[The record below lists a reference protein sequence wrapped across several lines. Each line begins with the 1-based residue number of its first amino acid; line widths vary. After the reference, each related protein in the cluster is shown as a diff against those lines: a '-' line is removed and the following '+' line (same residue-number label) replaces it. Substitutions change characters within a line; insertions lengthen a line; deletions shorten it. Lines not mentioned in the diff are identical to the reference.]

1 MVGRIRTFLSLCLW
15 SVYMHRNRLDPK
27 VSVSVVFVVAMF
39 MSIMDSTIVN
49 VALPSLARQLNVPS
63 TAIDAVVLAYLVSL
77 AVVMP
82 ASGWLG
88 DRWGT
93 KRIFLL
99 ALSLFTVSSALCGLA
114 SSYAMLILFRV
125 LQGAAGGALTPVGTA
140 MLYRTFPPS
149 QRVQVSR
156 ILIFATILAPAIGPV
171 LGGLLVTQLSWR
183 WVFYVNVPIG
193 IVACLFGL
201 IFLYEHK
208 EATPGCF
215 DLLGFLLAGIGL
227 ALLMYAL
234 SEGPTSGWT
243 SINIFG
249 SAIVG
254 TLLLG
259 LFVIIELRVSEP
271 MIDLRL
277 LHNRLFRTTN
287 LVSLFAYAGFLGVLF
302 IAPLFLQEARGVSAL
317 TSGLTTFPEAIG
329 VVISTQII
337 ARFYPRIG
345 PRRLMV
351 GGLIAVAIFMS
362 LLTLM
367 GNDTTLWLMRI
378 LMFLIGAGMAYA
390 FLPLRAAA
398 FATISSTSTG
408 RASAFYS
415 AQTQLGAALGVA
427 ILGSVLIVI
436 GPTTLNASGTVEPN
450 LFAYHAAFLAAAV
463 LALIAAGI
471 ALTISDRDA
480 AVTMRRKSRTIE
492 HDDVPELVPSTDA
505 AHNGN

>member
-1 MVGRIRTFLSLCLW
+1 
-15 SVYMHRNRLDPK
+15 MHRTRLDPK
-27 VSVSVVFVVAMF
+27 ISVSVVFVTAMF

-49 VALPSLARQLNVPS
+49 VALPSIARQLNVPS
-63 TAIDAVVLAYLVSL
+63 SAIDAVVVAYLVSL

-88 DRWGT
+88 DRYGT
-93 KRIFLL
+93 KRILLL
-99 ALSLFTVSSALCGLA
+99 ALALFTISSALCGLA
-114 SSYAMLILFRV
+114 RSYEMLILFRV

-156 ILIFATILAPAIGPV
+156 ILMFATILAPALGPII
-171 LGGLLVTQLSWR
+171 GGLLVTKLSWR
-183 WVFYVNVPIG
+183 WVFYVNVPVG

-208 EATPGCF
+208 EESPGRF
-215 DLLGFLLAGIGL
+215 DLGGFLLAGSGL

-234 SEGPTSGWT
+234 SEGTSLGWS

-249 SAIVG
+249 SAIIG
-254 TLLLG
+254 TILLC
-259 LFVIIELRVSEP
+259 LFVVVELRVPEP
-271 MIDLRL
+271 MIDLGL
-277 LHNRLFRTTN
+277 LNNRLFRVTN
-287 LVSLFAYAGFLGVLF
+287 LVSFFAYAGFLGVLF

-317 TSGLTTFPEAIG
+317 VSGLTTFPEAIG
-329 VVISTQII
+329 VVLSTQLV
-337 ARFYPRIG
+337 ARLYPRIG
-345 PRRLMV
+345 PRRLMA
-351 GGLIAVAIFMS
+351 GGLAGVSFLMA

-367 GNDTTLWLMRI
+367 GQDTNLWVMRV

-427 ILGSVLIVI
+427 ILGSVLSII
-436 GPTTLNASGTVEPN
+436 GTTTLSASGMVEPN
-450 LFAYHAAFLAAAV
+450 LSAYHAAFLAAAI
-463 LALIAAGI
+463 LTLIAACI
-471 ALTISDRDA
+471 ALAVSDKDA
-480 AVTMRRKSRTIE
+480 AVTMRRKSSTLE
-492 HDDVPELVPSTDA
+492 SEEKPELVPSTDVA
-505 AHNGN
+505 QNGN

>member
-1 MVGRIRTFLSLCLW
+1 MRRT
-15 SVYMHRNRLDPK
+15 RLDPK
-27 VSVSVVFVVAMF
+27 ISVSVVFVTAMF

-49 VALPSLARQLNVPS
+49 VALPSIARQLNVPS
-63 TAIDAVVLAYLVSL
+63 SAIDAVVVAYLVSL

-88 DRWGT
+88 DRYGT
-93 KRIFLL
+93 KRILLL
-99 ALSLFTVSSALCGLA
+99 ALALFTISSALCGLA
-114 SSYAMLILFRV
+114 RSYEMLILFRV

-156 ILIFATILAPAIGPV
+156 ILMFATILAPALGPII
-171 LGGLLVTQLSWR
+171 GGLLVTKLSWR
-183 WVFYVNVPIG
+183 WVFYVNVPVG

-208 EATPGCF
+208 EESPGRF
-215 DLLGFLLAGIGL
+215 DLGGFLLAGSGL

-234 SEGPTSGWT
+234 SEGPSLGWS

-249 SAIVG
+249 SAIIG
-254 TLLLG
+254 TILLC
-259 LFVIIELRVSEP
+259 LFVVVELRVPEP
-271 MIDLRL
+271 MIDLGL
-277 LHNRLFRTTN
+277 LHNRLFRITN
-287 LVSLFAYAGFLGVLF
+287 LVSFFAYAGFLGILF
-302 IAPLFLQEARGVSAL
+302 IAPLFLQEARGVTAL
-317 TSGLTTFPEAIG
+317 VSGLTTFPEAIG
-329 VVISTQII
+329 VVLSTQLV
-337 ARFYPRIG
+337 ARLYPRIG
-345 PRRLMV
+345 PRRLMA
-351 GGLIAVAIFMS
+351 GGLAGVSFLMA

-367 GNDTTLWLMRI
+367 GQDTNLWVMRV

-427 ILGSVLIVI
+427 ILGSVLSII
-436 GPTTLNASGTVEPN
+436 GTTTLSTTGTVEPN
-450 LFAYHAAFLAAAV
+450 LFAYHVAFLAAAI
-463 LALIAAGI
+463 LTLIAACI
-471 ALTISDRDA
+471 ALAVSDKDA
-480 AVTMRRKSRTIE
+480 AVTMRRKSSSIE
-492 HDDVPELVPSTDA
+492 SDEMPELVPSTDVA
-505 AHNGN
+505 QNGN

>member
-1 MVGRIRTFLSLCLW
+1 MVGSIRLFLALCLW
-15 SVYMHRNRLDPK
+15 SVSMHRIRLDPK

-49 VALPSLARQLNVPS
+49 VALPSLARQLSVPS
-63 TAIDAVVLAYLVSL
+63 SAIDAVVVAYLVSL

-99 ALSLFTVSSALCGLA
+99 ALTLFTVSSALCGLA
-114 SSYAMLILFRV
+114 QSYEMLILFRV
-125 LQGAAGGALTPVGTA
+125 LQGASGGALTPVGTA

-156 ILIFATILAPAIGPV
+156 ILIFATILAPAIGPI

-193 IVACLFGL
+193 ILACLFGF

-208 EATPGCF
+208 EVTPGRF
-215 DLLGFLLAGIGL
+215 DLAGFLLAGFGL

-234 SEGPTSGWT
+234 SEGPSAGWS

-249 SAIVG
+249 SVIVG
-254 TLLLG
+254 ALLLCA
-259 LFVIIELRVSEP
+259 FVVVELRVPEP
-271 MIDLRL
+271 MIDLGL
-277 LHNRLFRTTN
+277 LHDRLFRATN
-287 LVSLFAYAGFLGVLF
+287 LVSFFAYAGFLGTLF
-302 IAPLFLQEARGVSAL
+302 VAPLFLQEARGVSAL
-317 TSGLTTFPEAIG
+317 VSGLTTFPEAIG
-329 VVISTQII
+329 VVLSTQLV
-337 ARFYPRIG
+337 ARLYPRIG
-345 PRRLMV
+345 PRRLMA
-351 GGLIAVAIFMS
+351 GGLAGVSIMMA

-367 GNDTTLWLMRI
+367 GQDTNLWVMRVF
-378 LMFLIGAGMAYA
+378 MFLIGAGMAYA

-427 ILGSVLIVI
+427 ILGSVLSII
-436 GPTTLNASGTVEPN
+436 GPTTLSASGTVEPN

-463 LALIAAGI
+463 LALIAACI

-492 HDDVPELVPSTDA
+492 HDNLPELVPSTDA
-505 AHNGN
+505 Q

>member
-1 MVGRIRTFLSLCLW
+1 
-15 SVYMHRNRLDPK
+15 MHRTRLDPK
-27 VSVSVVFVVAMF
+27 ISVSVVFVTAMF

-63 TAIDAVVLAYLVSL
+63 SAIDAVVVAYLVSL

-93 KRIFLL
+93 KRILLL
-99 ALSLFTVSSALCGLA
+99 ALTLFTISSALCGLA
-114 SSYAMLILFRV
+114 QSYEMLILFRV

-156 ILIFATILAPAIGPV
+156 ILIFATILAPALGPI
-171 LGGLLVTQLSWR
+171 LGGLLVTKLSWR
-183 WVFYVNVPIG
+183 WVFYVNVPVG

-208 EATPGCF
+208 EESPGRF
-215 DLLGFLLAGIGL
+215 DLGGFLLAGSGL

-234 SEGPTSGWT
+234 SEGPSSGWT

-254 TLLLG
+254 TLLLC
-259 LFVIIELRVSEP
+259 LFVVVELRVPEP
-271 MIDLRL
+271 MIDLGL
-277 LHNRLFRTTN
+277 LHNRLFRITN
-287 LVSLFAYAGFLGVLF
+287 LVSFFAYAGFLGVLF
-302 IAPLFLQEARGVSAL
+302 IAPLFLQEARGVTAL
-317 TSGLTTFPEAIG
+317 VSGLTTFPEAIG
-329 VVISTQII
+329 VVVSTQLV
-337 ARFYPRIG
+337 ARLYPRIG
-345 PRRLMV
+345 PRRLMA
-351 GGLIAVAIFMS
+351 GGLAGVSILMA

-367 GNDTTLWLMRI
+367 GQDTNLWVMRV

-427 ILGSVLIVI
+427 ILGSVLSII
-436 GPTTLNASGTVEPN
+436 GTTTLSVTGTVEPN

-463 LALIAAGI
+463 LTLIAACI
-471 ALTISDRDA
+471 ALAVSDKDA
-480 AVTMRRKSRTIE
+480 AVTMRRKSSTIE
-492 HDDVPELVPSTDA
+492 SDEMPELVPSTDA
-505 AHNGN
+505 AQNGN

>member
-1 MVGRIRTFLSLCLW
+1 
-15 SVYMHRNRLDPK
+15 
-27 VSVSVVFVVAMF
+27 MF
-39 MSIMDSTIVN
+39 ISIMDSTIVN

-63 TAIDAVVLAYLVSL
+63 TAIDAVVVAYLVSL

-93 KRIFLL
+93 KRILLL
-99 ALSLFTVSSALCGLA
+99 ALTLFTISSALCGLA

-156 ILIFATILAPAIGPV
+156 VLMFATILAPAIGPI

-193 IVACLFGL
+193 IAACLFGL

-208 EATPGCF
+208 EANPGRF
-215 DLLGFLLAGIGL
+215 DLAGFLLAGIGL

-234 SEGPTSGWT
+234 SEGPSSGWA

-249 SAIVG
+249 SALVG
-254 TLLLG
+254 TLMLG
-259 LFVIIELRVSEP
+259 AFVVVELRKREP

-277 LHNRLFRTTN
+277 LRDRLFRSTN
-287 LVSLFAYAGFLGVLF
+287 LVSLFAYAAFLGTLF
-302 IAPLFLQEARGVSAL
+302 IAPLYLQEARGVSAL
-317 TSGLTTFPEAIG
+317 VSGLTTFPEAIG
-329 VVISTQII
+329 VVLSTQLV
-337 ARFYPRIG
+337 ARLYPRIG
-345 PRRLMV
+345 PRRLMA
-351 GGLIAVAIFMS
+351 GGLTGVSIMMA

-367 GNDTTLWLMRI
+367 GQDTNLWVMRVV
-378 LMFLIGAGMAYA
+378 MFLIGAGMAYA

-398 FATISSTSTG
+398 FATISSSSTG

-415 AQTQLGAALGVA
+415 AQTQLGAAIGVA
-427 ILGSVLIVI
+427 ILGSVLSVL
-436 GPTTLNASGTVEPN
+436 GPTTVSATGSVEPN
-450 LFAYHAAFLAAAV
+450 LTAYHAAFLAAAV
-463 LALIAAGI
+463 LALIAACF

-480 AVTMRRKSRTIE
+480 AVTMRRKSRTVE
-492 HDDVPELVPSTDA
+492 QDGVQELVPSTDA
-505 AHNGN
+505 S

>member
-1 MVGRIRTFLSLCLW
+1 
-15 SVYMHRNRLDPK
+15 MHRNWLDPK
-27 VSVSVVFVVAMF
+27 VSVSIVFVTAMF

-63 TAIDAVVLAYLVSL
+63 TAIDAVVVAYLVSL

-99 ALSLFTVSSALCGLA
+99 ALTLFTISSALCGLA
-114 SSYAMLILFRV
+114 RSYEMLILFRV
-125 LQGAAGGALTPVGTA
+125 LQGASGGALTPVGTA
-140 MLYRTFPPS
+140 MLFRTFPPS
-149 QRVQVSR
+149 QRLQVSR
-156 ILIFATILAPAIGPV
+156 VLIFATILAPAIGPI
-171 LGGLLVTQLSWR
+171 LGGFLVTQFSWR

-208 EATPGCF
+208 EENPGRF
-215 DLLGFLLAGIGL
+215 DLVGFLLGGIGL
-227 ALLMYAL
+227 ALVMYAL

-243 SINIFG
+243 SINIIG
-249 SAIVG
+249 SALVG
-254 TLLLG
+254 TLMLG
-259 LFVIIELRVSEP
+259 AFVLIELRVPEP

-302 IAPLFLQEARGVSAL
+302 VSPLFLQEARGVSAL

-329 VVISTQII
+329 VVLSTQLV
-337 ARFYPRIG
+337 ARLYPRIG
-345 PRRLMV
+345 PRRLMA
-351 GGLIAVAIFMS
+351 GGLTGVAILMAMLS
-362 LLTLM
+362 LV
-367 GNDTTLWLMRI
+367 GQDTNLWIMRA
-378 LMFLIGAGMAYA
+378 LLFFIGAGMAYA
-390 FLPLRAAA
+390 FLPLRAAS
-398 FATISSTSTG
+398 FATISSASTG

-415 AQTQLGAALGVA
+415 SQTQLGAAFGVA
-427 ILGSVLIVI
+427 VLGSVLSII
-436 GPTTLNASGTVEPN
+436 GPTTISATGAVQPN
-450 LFAYHAAFLAAAV
+450 LAAYHAAFLAAAV
-463 LALIAAGI
+463 LALIAACI

-480 AVTMRRKSRTIE
+480 AVTMRRKGDASPTGDKE
-492 HDDVPELVPSTDA
+492 EPEQIPSA
-505 AHNGN
+505 EARS